1 MAPIATND
9 LLSTAKF
16 EIRESK
22 TVEWLEDHDKL
33 EPIAII
39 RLSFGFPQ
47 DVISST
53 AFWEMMMKKRGSF
66 TEVPKER
73 FSSTAMYHQ
82 DANRKGQ
89 VRISRFYNNIAMKL
103 KRS

>member
-1 MAPIATND
+1 
-9 LLSTAKF
+9 
-16 EIRESK
+16 
-22 TVEWLEDHDKL
+22 
-33 EPIAII
+33 
-39 RLSFGFPQ
+39 
-47 DVISST
+47 
-53 AFWEMMMKKRGSF
+53 MMMKKRGSF

-89 VRISRFYNNIAMKL
+89 VRLSRFYNNITMKL